1 MNRVLF
7 SQIESNTDMHR
18 DKKTKI
24 NKNAIAF
31 MPKHIARYTL
41 LVYDAVLFIIK
52 AGPRH
57 EKNVYA
63 LNKQQR
69 HQSSCTPA
77 LSDQCCSVSVLPSID
92 EQAGSST
99 ISYPAQLV
107 THV

>member
-57 EKNVYA
+57 EKKCVCLKQTTKAPIILYA
-63 LNKQQR
+63 R
-69 HQSSCTPA
+69 T
-77 LSDQCCSVSVLPSID
+77 VWSVL
-92 EQAGSST
+92 
-99 ISYPAQLV
+99 
-107 THV
+107 